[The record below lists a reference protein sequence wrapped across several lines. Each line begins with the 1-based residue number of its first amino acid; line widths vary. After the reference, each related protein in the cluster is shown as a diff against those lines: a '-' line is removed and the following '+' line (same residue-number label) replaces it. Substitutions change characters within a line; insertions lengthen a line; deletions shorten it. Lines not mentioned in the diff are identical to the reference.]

1 MPAARSNIEVP
12 RLIEKSRSHL
22 KIASDPT
29 LLRRAL
35 EEELDP
41 AKGNAAGV
49 A

>member
-1 MPAARSNIEVP
+1 MPAARSNIEIP
-12 RLIEKSRSHL
+12 RLIEKSRSRL
-22 KIASDPT
+22 EIASDPT
-29 LLRRAL
+29 LLQRAL